1 MLIFKGRIYDTRSYF
16 KSPYILTMHTK
27 IFTDENNDFW
37 GLLEKAHGWGKTVP
51 RLMAV
56 GAGEQYVEFIII
68 FCLLMH
74 I

>member
-1 MLIFKGRIYDTRSYF
+1 
-16 KSPYILTMHTK
+16 MHTK

-68 FCLLMH
+68 QSQIKPTKHSICSQLTENQ
-74 I
+74 